1 MFINFQYTENLQ
13 PESFFNYI
21 HQMKKRA
28 PQKEFIIAPGNDG
41 SCSCSKC
48 PFMELNTMEKLLHCL
63 ENNTPSIYMNS
74 VLMKSAKKPLIK
86 MLEMS

>member
-1 MFINFQYTENLQ
+1 MVVVPARN
-13 PESFFNYI
+13 
-21 HQMKKRA
+21 
-28 PQKEFIIAPGNDG
+28 
-41 SCSCSKC
+41 C
-48 PFMELNTMEKLLHCL
+48 PFMELNTMEKLHHCL